1 MSRRNCAGPHDAGG
15 ALTLVMA
22 GQPLHLRRSVELLT
36 NLPAAS
42 PSVLGI
48 PEQALHPAVSAPRA
62 AVNHMGQYA
71 DPRTA
76 HDAGAITPPAEGGE
90 GQFEQLVKLDRY
102 ADSAGRELGT
112 LAHNLHRL
120 ASHVRDGTPMYVT
133 ADIDDT
139 G

>member
-76 HDAGAITPPAEGGE
+76 HDAGAITPPAEGG
-90 GQFEQLVKLDRY
+90 GKASSSSWSSSTDTPTRP
-102 ADSAGRELGT
+102 AASSGRSPTTCTDSPATSET
-112 LAHNLHRL
+112 AHPC
-120 ASHVRDGTPMYVT
+120 T
-133 ADIDDT
+133 
-139 G
+139 